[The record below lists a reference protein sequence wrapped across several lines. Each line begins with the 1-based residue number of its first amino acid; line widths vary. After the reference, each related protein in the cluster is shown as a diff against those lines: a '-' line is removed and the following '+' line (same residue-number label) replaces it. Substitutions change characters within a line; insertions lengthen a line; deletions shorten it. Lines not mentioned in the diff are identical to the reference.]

1 MRVATNTVSNN
12 IISQIQQLSQQQ
24 SQLQSEVSSG
34 LRITQP
40 SDDPAA
46 FGRVLNYDSD
56 SRALSQ
62 YANNA
67 NAALQISQATY
78 SSLQQIKT
86 ISDRATQIDTLG
98 TGTAGADAMSAYG
111 AEVDQLIEQA
121 VQLGNSQLNNN
132 YLFAGTA
139 VDSAPYVVQRNPQG
153 QITSVSYN
161 GNTSQAAIPLSAT
174 ASLAPGSD
182 GPTNQGLA
190 TFINNLVALRDAL
203 NSGDTSAVSST
214 QSGLLDS
221 ENTIINAISGQ
232 GAIQMR
238 IQVNQTQQTSLS
250 QNLDQL
256 VSGETSADMPSTIV
270 KLTQAQNA
278 YQAAIQSAASIMQH
292 SLLDY
297 IQQ

>member
-12 IISQIQQLSQQQ
+12 IIGQIQQLSQQQ
-24 SQLQSEVSSG
+24 SHLQSEVSSG

-40 SDDPAA
+40 DDDPAA
-46 FGRVLNYDSD
+46 FGRVLNYDSN
-56 SRALSQ
+56 SRALAQ
-62 YANNA
+62 YATNA

-78 SSLQQIKT
+78 AGLQQIKT

-98 TGTAGADAMSAYG
+98 TGTAGTAAMSAYG

-121 VQLGNSQLNNN
+121 VQQGNGQLNND

-139 VDSAPYVVQRNPQG
+139 VATPPYSVQRNAQG
-153 QITSVSYN
+153 QITAVTYN

-182 GPTNQGLA
+182 GATNQGLA
-190 TFINNLVALRDAL
+190 TFINNLVSLRDAL
-203 NSGDTSAVSST
+203 NAGDTAAVST
-214 QSGLLDS
+214 VQTGLLSS
-221 ENTIINAISGQ
+221 ENTIVNAIASQ

-250 QNLDQL
+250 QNLEQL
-256 VSGETSADMPSTIV
+256 ISGETSADMPSTIV

-278 YQAAIQSAASIMQH
+278 YQAAIQSAANIMQH

-297 IQQ
+297 IH